1 MKSKKL
7 FLLKDISCQT
17 AVTGRPVNLSVFTGS
32 GLVMVNMR
40 LYGWHPGY
48 VSNQAKLFNET
59 IVSGF
64 INLPKFGFFLLSTLM
79 MMNQED
85 NFLSIND
92 KTWIYNRITLLAY
105 NSFLTL

>member
-1 MKSKKL
+1 M
-7 FLLKDISCQT
+7 
-17 AVTGRPVNLSVFTGS
+17 GRPVNPSVSTGS
-32 GLVMVNMR
+32 GLVMANMR
-40 LYGWHPGY
+40 LFGKHQAY
-48 VSNQAKLFNET
+48 VSNLAIIFSET
-59 IVSGF
+59 IANGF

>member
-1 MKSKKL
+1 
-7 FLLKDISCQT
+7 
-17 AVTGRPVNLSVFTGS
+17 
-32 GLVMVNMR
+32 MVNMR
-40 LYGWHPGY
+40 LFGWHPGY

-85 NFLSIND
+85 YFLSIND
-92 KTWIYNRITLLAY
+92 KIMDL
-105 NSFLTL
+105 

>member
-1 MKSKKL
+1 
-7 FLLKDISCQT
+7 
-17 AVTGRPVNLSVFTGS
+17 
-32 GLVMVNMR
+32 MVNMR

-64 INLPKFGFFLLSTLM
+64 INLPKFGFFRLSTLM

-85 NFLSIND
+85 NFLSI
-92 KTWIYNRITLLAY
+92 K
-105 NSFLTL
+105 

>member
-1 MKSKKL
+1 
-7 FLLKDISCQT
+7 
-17 AVTGRPVNLSVFTGS
+17 
-32 GLVMVNMR
+32 MVNMR
-40 LYGWHPGY
+40 LYGLNPGY